1 MKGDS
6 KEDIFADGYIACRA
20 VVLSRGSFINEFGSP
35 HGKQDLSV
43 MAPGHSHSMGGHVMR
58 SRYLCCARRRERRQT
73 EAYSSTS
80 VPAASRPNSF

>member
-20 VVLSRGSFINEFGSP
+20 IVLSRGSFINELGSP

-43 MAPGHSHSMGGHVMR
+43 MTPSEENKMEAILISLLRETSPGKCLDS
-58 SRYLCCARRRERRQT
+58 
-73 EAYSSTS
+73 
-80 VPAASRPNSF
+80 